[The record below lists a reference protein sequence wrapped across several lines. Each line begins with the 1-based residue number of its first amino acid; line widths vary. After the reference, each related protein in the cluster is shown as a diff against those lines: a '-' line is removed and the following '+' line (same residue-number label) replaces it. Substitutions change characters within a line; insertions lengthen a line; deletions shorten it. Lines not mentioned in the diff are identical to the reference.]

1 MIESES
7 VEDYLET
14 ILILSQR
21 LSVVRSVDI
30 ANEMNFKKSSI
41 SVAMKKLR
49 AHEYINVSDAGYITL
64 TPAGLN
70 IAETIYERHKFLSSW
85 LRSLGVDEHIAA
97 EDACKLEHIISPESY
112 SAIKEYVSNYSN

>member
-64 TPAGLN
+64 TPSGLN
-70 IAETIYERHKFLSSW
+70 IAEAIYERHRFLSSW
-85 LRSLGVDEHIAA
+85 LCSLGVDDHTAA

-112 SAIKEYVSNYSN
+112 SAIKEYVSNYTD